1 VTTETDIQRRIQ
13 IALSWRDARM
23 FRNNVG
29 EAWLGRNFTIRDGK
43 LIDGKA
49 HRVAYGL
56 APGSS
61 DLIGLRSVPVTPQMV
76 GMHVAVFCAVEVK
89 SEKGRSSQE
98 QDSFLEMVQSLGGMS
113 GIARSVEEAKKIVTP
128 DTYWS
133 K

>member
-13 IALSWRDARM
+13 IALSWGDGRM
-23 FRNNVG
+23 FRNTVG
-29 EAWLGRNFTIRDGK
+29 GAWQGSNFSIRKGK
-43 LIDGKA
+43 LVSG
-49 HRVAYGL
+49 VARFVRYGL

-61 DLIGLRSVPVTPQMV
+61 DLIGPQSVLVTPQMV
-76 GMHVAVFCAVEVK
+76 GMKVAIFAAIETK
-89 SEKGRSSQE
+89 SEDGIDADNQRR
-98 QDSFLEMVQSLGGMS
+98 FLEMVQSLGGMS